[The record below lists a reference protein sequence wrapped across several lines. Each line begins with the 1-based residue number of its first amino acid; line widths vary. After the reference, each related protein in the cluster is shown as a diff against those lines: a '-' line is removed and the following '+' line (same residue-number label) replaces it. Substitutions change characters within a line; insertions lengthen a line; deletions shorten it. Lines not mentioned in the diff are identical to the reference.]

1 MENRLSEEKDRLE
14 QIPFRMH
21 PRVFAALGADLVT
34 NDVVAVIELVKN
46 SYDAFAQNVWLR
58 FRNDPTDGAYLEIED
73 DGNGMTREIIY
84 DVWCHVATPYKQLNP
99 VVKSGKKE
107 RRVVGEKGLG
117 RLSVARLGQRLYMLT
132 KSLQDLCWEVRVDWS
147 DIAEG
152 NDLSESFAICSRYP
166 DKPPFRSGTLLRI
179 DCLSG
184 QWDKSRISDL
194 EENLGRL
201 ISPFSALDD
210 FNIFLSGFDDA
221 EAEGVEIESPDFLSR
236 PKYNIRGN
244 VDCSGNVNGKYRFS
258 PISDGVPREKDL
270 TQYWGKIHDAIQD
283 RSRFQYSFDKTRC
296 GPFSFELRAWD
307 IAPEDTQEIAE
318 RFDFQKSQVR
328 KAIRAHKGIS
338 VYRDGVLVLPK
349 SDNAR
354 DWLGLDLRRISK
366 VGTRLSTSQIV
377 GYVSITTENNP
388 QIKDTSDRERLASC
402 IEVAEFEEILKAV
415 VALLENERD
424 EDRVKPHLEKP
435 MNDLFEMMS
444 AENFLRTSLICQRKK
459 SKHRKRFLCSVI
471 SAVPWTRHAK
481 RFRSGLCI
489 TVALRP
495 WGRSL
500 KCLYTRFATE
510 RLYSVISWTS
520 SKTGSVP
527 SGTRILR
534 KRFVLQV
541 GR

>member
-1 MENRLSEEKDRLE
+1 
-14 QIPFRMH
+14 
-21 PRVFAALGADLVT
+21 
-34 NDVVAVIELVKN
+34 
-46 SYDAFAQNVWLR
+46 
-58 FRNDPTDGAYLEIED
+58 
-73 DGNGMTREIIY
+73 MTREIIY

-107 RRVVGEKGLG
+107 RRVAGEKGLG

-132 KSLQDLCWEVRVDWS
+132 KSLQDPCWEVRVDWS
-147 DIAEG
+147 DIAKG
-152 NDLSESFAICSRYP
+152 NDLSKSFAICRRYP
-166 DKPPFRSGTLLRI
+166 ENPPFHSGTRIRI
-179 DCLSG
+179 DSLSG

-221 EAEGVEIESPDFLSR
+221 EAEGVEIVSPDFLSR
-236 PKYNIRGN
+236 PKYNIRGS

-283 RSRFQYSFDKTRC
+283 RSRFQYSFDKTHC

-349 SDNAR
+349 SDNVR

-366 VGTRLSTSQIV
+366 VGTRLSHEPNSRLRFHNGRRQPT
-377 GYVSITTENNP
+377 
-388 QIKDTSDRERLASC
+388 DRG
-402 IEVAEFEEILKAV
+402 
-415 VALLENERD
+415 
-424 EDRVKPHLEKP
+424 H
-435 MNDLFEMMS
+435 
-444 AENFLRTSLICQRKK
+444 Q
-459 SKHRKRFLCSVI
+459 
-471 SAVPWTRHAK
+471 
-481 RFRSGLCI
+481 
-489 TVALRP
+489 
-495 WGRSL
+495 
-500 KCLYTRFATE
+500 
-510 RLYSVISWTS
+510 
-520 SKTGSVP
+520 
-527 SGTRILR
+527 
-534 KRFVLQV
+534 
-541 GR
+541 